1 MTEPVKTRKKAKL
14 TPKQAKFVKGVVE
27 GKTMVKAAMDAYPTV
42 DYKSASVMAAQ
53 NLEKVSIKE
62 ALAGAYDRAGITA
75 DRIARKLSDHMDA
88 KKVVYIESDSE
99 DYKDRERIE
108 VPDYPAQINAIRTA
122 AQLIG
127 LGSKDSDGNAGTTVN
142 FNFGTKKYS

>member
-1 MTEPVKTRKKAKL
+1 VAETTKSRKRTKL
-14 TPKQAKFVKGVVE
+14 TPKQAKFVKGVIE

-88 KKVVYIESDSE
+88 KKVVYIESDSD
-99 DYKDRERIE
+99 DYKERERVE
-108 VPDYPAQINAIRTA
+108 VPDYTAQINAVRVA

-127 LGSKDSDGNAGTTVN
+127 LGTKDSDGNAGTTVN
-142 FNFGTKKYS
+142 FNFGSKKYN